1 MRETSVRT
9 VPDPD
14 LEINKA
20 GGGGGSHPDPEI
32 RGTSLQKIF
41 PALRASVWSK
51 NKGVPEPPRPLP

>member
-20 GGGGGSHPDPEI
+20 GGGRGGGGQS
-32 RGTSLQKIF
+32 S
-41 PALRASVWSK
+41 
-51 NKGVPEPPRPLP
+51 RP